1 MRREK
6 EDYEKAAE
14 EIRQDQSF
22 PRRLWKVVAKT
33 IRIRKRRDSGEI
45 SIITDLTVAES
56 ALQLLATGGD
66 DSTAFSALESRSG
79 RDTNDEK
86 SIKSNYRSSHRTLQ
100 KAEDF
105 ESTPPGEAVTN
116 VQILPK
122 EAATNLKT
130 PPKEAQP
137 T

>member
-56 ALQLLATGGD
+56 ALQLLVVEGD
-66 DSTAFSALESRSG
+66 DSHAFSALESGLDSNT
-79 RDTNDEK
+79 DKEK
-86 SIKSNYRSSHRTLQ
+86 SVKSNVPAIEHRRS
-100 KAEDF
+100 
-105 ESTPPGEAVTN
+105 
-116 VQILPK
+116 
-122 EAATNLKT
+122 
-130 PPKEAQP
+130 
-137 T
+137 

>member
-1 MRREK
+1 M
-6 EDYEKAAE
+6 
-14 EIRQDQSF
+14 
-22 PRRLWKVVAKT
+22 
-33 IRIRKRRDSGEI
+33 
-45 SIITDLTVAES
+45 
-56 ALQLLATGGD
+56 
-66 DSTAFSALESRSG
+66 
-79 RDTNDEK
+79 NDEK
-86 SIKSNYRSSHRTLQ
+86 NVKSNYRSSHRTLQ